1 MTIFNMRKYPA
12 MHCTGPLKQPIEF
25 CPFVMQHRFMCQ
37 MCREVG
43 HWSVMRVPQKTLRFH
58 FESFPNI
65 HNCWLKACVG
75 QTCVTVRQGPIWWQ
89 RVNYKRSTR
98 GRGGDMWHMFHL
110 VAFHCQPSSNIG
122 LPNIYCSAPV
132 DSAKI
137 TNILLPGFSMK
148 LMMKAT
154 MHPDQHLVT
163 GLAHWCQEQRRCSF
177 DKDLSSDLCVF
188 LSFTKD
194 GEPPGGVMEAGRHW
208 YCPLCIANKALNRI
222 FFHSIISMIM

>member
-122 LPNIYCSAPV
+122 ASQTFIALPPLIQQRSQIFSCQGFRWNWWWRQQCIQ
-132 DSAKI
+132 
-137 TNILLPGFSMK
+137 TNIWW
-148 LMMKAT
+148 
-154 MHPDQHLVT
+154 
-163 GLAHWCQEQRRCSF
+163 LA
-177 DKDLSSDLCVF
+177 
-188 LSFTKD
+188 
-194 GEPPGGVMEAGRHW
+194 
-208 YCPLCIANKALNRI
+208 
-222 FFHSIISMIM
+222 

>member
-1 MTIFNMRKYPA
+1 MTIFDMRKYLA

-98 GRGGDMWHMFHL
+98 GRGETCDICSTWWHFTVNLLQISATPKHLLLCPRWFSKDHKYSPARVFDEIDDEGNNASRPTFGDWLSSLMSGTKAVLFWQGSILWSVCLLILYKGWRATGWSNGSRETLILSPM
-110 VAFHCQPSSNIG
+110 HCQ
-122 LPNIYCSAPV
+122 
-132 DSAKI
+132 
-137 TNILLPGFSMK
+137 
-148 LMMKAT
+148 
-154 MHPDQHLVT
+154 
-163 GLAHWCQEQRRCSF
+163 
-177 DKDLSSDLCVF
+177 
-188 LSFTKD
+188 
-194 GEPPGGVMEAGRHW
+194 
-208 YCPLCIANKALNRI
+208 
-222 FFHSIISMIM
+222 